1 VSGLLPAA
9 GLTSVSGA
17 TSALRSQS
25 YIAPDELATALFLAA
40 GLEMPLLLEGE
51 PGVGKTEVA
60 VALAAAA
67 DARLIRLQGHEGLDA
82 QQALYDWD
90 HARQLLSIRV
100 AESGT
105 EVGGLFSEEFL
116 VARPLLEAI
125 RHDGDVVLL
134 VDEVDRAGDEFE
146 ALLLELLSDFQVTIP
161 ELGTVRAERRPLVV
175 LTSNRTRELHDA
187 LKRRC
192 IYHWIDYPDPELE
205 REIVSAR
212 LPGVP
217 EEIANRV
224 VAAVERLR
232 DASLYKPPGIGETIA
247 WARAML
253 ALGPEQ
259 PLEAGIGVAL
269 KVREDVELVRE
280 RGLLD
285 GV

>member
-1 VSGLLPAA
+1 MPGLLPAA
-9 GLTSVSGA
+9 GLTSVG
-17 TSALRSQS
+17 SAAAALESQG
-25 YIAPDELATALFLAA
+25 YIAPQDLATALFLAA
-40 GLEMPLLLEGE
+40 GLELPLLLEGE

-100 AESGT
+100 AESGG
-105 EVGGLFSEEFL
+105 EVGSLFSEEFL

-161 ELGTVRAERRPLVV
+161 ELGTVRAARRPLVV

-192 IYHWIDYPDPELE
+192 IYHWIDYPTSELE
-205 REIVSAR
+205 REIVSTR

-217 EEIANRV
+217 EEIASRV

-232 DASLYKPPGIGETIA
+232 SASLYKPPGIGETIA
-247 WARAML
+247 WARAMI

-259 PLEAGIGVAL
+259 PLAAGIGTAL
-269 KVREDVELVRE
+269 KVREDIELAQE